1 MKHYDETNPA
11 SIFEYSKQLL
21 GKTLRDY
28 APLNYVEQTG
38 KGGLGEMV
46 EKLFFGYENNSD
58 PHADFLIAGV
68 ELKCSPLKKNKKK
81 SYSVKERLVCNM
93 INYVE
98 DVNVP
103 FDKSHFFLKCRLM
116 LILYYLHI
124 ANVSRLDL
132 EFIYSI
138 LWKLPEKD
146 LLIIQHDY
154 EVIMEKV
161 KKGKAHEISEGD
173 TMYLGACR
181 KGAKGTDV
189 TAQPYSPIPA
199 PTRAFC
205 LKMAYMRTI
214 LSYIEHS
221 GKNAICNYAIPN
233 EQLVSAL
240 ALQHKS
246 FDDIVLER
254 FEPYIGKYAEDI
266 SFPEVSLYES
276 RIACDKKKPK
286 HDLAMVAAAIASEGK
301 TTQINKT
308 EEFLKAGLTL
318 KTIRIKA
325 NGRLPESISFER
337 IDYQEVYD
345 CEDWC
350 DSRLYEIFTSRFLF
364 VIFKEQNN
372 GKADYVLEKAFFWT
386 MPTKDLLTAEEYWN
400 NIRDNVR
407 NNKIEPKYFWKLKD
421 HNKFHVR
428 PKARNSAD
436 LADNPNGGKC
446 MKYGY
451 WFNQEYMTQIIEEN

>member
-21 GKTLRDY
+21 GKTLGDF
-28 APLNYVEQTG
+28 APAGYKEPKG
-38 KGGLGEMV
+38 KGSLGEMV
-46 EKLFFGYENNSD
+46 EKVFFGYENNSD
-58 PHADFLIAGV
+58 PHADFAVAGV
-68 ELKCSPLKKNKKK
+68 ELKCSPLKKGKKK
-81 SYSVKERLVCNM
+81 DYIVKERLVCNM
-93 INYVE
+93 INYNE
-98 DVNVP
+98 DVKIP
-103 FDKSHFFLKCRLM
+103 FGESHFFLKCRLM

-124 ANVSRLDL
+124 ANLSRLDL

-154 EVIMEKV
+154 ELIMSKV
-161 KKGKAHEISEGD
+161 KNGKAHEISEGD

-189 TAQPYSPIPA
+189 TTQPYSPIPA

-205 LKMAYMRTI
+205 LKQAYMETI
-214 LSYIEHS
+214 LAYIKKS
-221 GKNAICNYAIPN
+221 GKNAICNYQIPE

-240 ALQHKS
+240 ALQKKS
-246 FDDIVLER
+246 FDEILLDR
-254 FEPYIGKYAEDI
+254 FAPYIGVNANQITFPFLNLSGGI
-266 SFPEVSLYES
+266 SGT
-276 RIACDKKKPK
+276 IKPK

-308 EEFLKAGLTL
+308 EEFRKAGLTL
-318 KTIRIKA
+318 KIVRIKA
-325 NGRLPESISFER
+325 NGRLPESMSFER

-345 CEDWC
+345 CDNWY
-350 DSRLYEIFTSRFLF
+350 DSRLYDVFTSRFLF
-364 VIFKEQNN
+364 VVFKEQHQ
-372 GKADYVLEKAFFWT
+372 GVGDYALEKVFFWT
-386 MPTKDLLTAEEYWN
+386 MPEKDLQTAEEYWN
-400 NIRDNVR
+400 NIREHVCKNQID
-407 NNKIEPKYFWKLKD
+407 PKYFWKLGD
-421 HNKFHVR
+421 HKKFHVR
-428 PKARNSAD
+428 PKARDSRD

-451 WFNQEYMTQIIEEN
+451 WFNQEYVAKIVEEN